1 MTWFLMLFAKH
12 YLILR
17 RTDKKSVFYDL
28 NGKKWSAFQRSK

>member
-1 MTWFLMLFAKH
+1 MTWFLRLFTRR

-28 NGKKWSAFQRSK
+28 NGNKWGAFQK